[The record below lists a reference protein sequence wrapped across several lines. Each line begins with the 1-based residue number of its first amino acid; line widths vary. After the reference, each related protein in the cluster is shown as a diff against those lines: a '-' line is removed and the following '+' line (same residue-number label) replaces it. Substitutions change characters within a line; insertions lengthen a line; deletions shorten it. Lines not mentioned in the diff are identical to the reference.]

1 VDRSPFFIS
10 SDFSS
15 CFPECKYT
23 QFIWVPFGLAFDAK
37 SKQDDF
43 FLWIIFMSFMS
54 KTAAFVGMKA
64 LRNLVSDSMAIDMG
78 SAATI
83 ISVRGR
89 GIVIDEPSLVAV
101 DSNTGEVIAIGIEA
115 QQMSG
120 REARDVTVIA
130 PLLDGVVADFER
142 TREMLSHFVRK
153 ARGGKSYFSRRAVM
167 SVLSGV
173 TQVESRALLTAAE
186 HARIGRVVMIEE
198 GLAAA
203 FGAGVRVDDQHASAV
218 VDIGGGTTNVAI
230 VANGEIV
237 HARAERIG
245 SEDINA
251 AIVDH
256 VRRHRGLVIGPQ
268 SAERLKLELAST
280 TLPEDL
286 AEEVTIKGVDVLT
299 RSPGAIEIT
308 AGELYPVVLQVVNKI
323 VEAVNTTLTELPPEV
338 GGDIY
343 ERGIILTG
351 GGAQFGGL
359 EDFFREQTN
368 LPVRTADEPKYAIVR
383 GLEQMFDEPLRL
395 RRVMRREAYPVLD
408 TGD

>member
-1 VDRSPFFIS
+1 
-10 SDFSS
+10 
-15 CFPECKYT
+15 
-23 QFIWVPFGLAFDAK
+23 
-37 SKQDDF
+37 
-43 FLWIIFMSFMS
+43 MS
-54 KTAAFVGMKA
+54 KTAAFVGLKA

-83 ISVRGR
+83 ISVRGQ

-101 DSNTGEVIAIGIEA
+101 DSSSGEVIAIGLEA

-120 REARDVTVIA
+120 REARNVTVIA

-142 TREMLSHFVRK
+142 TKEMLAHFVKK
-153 ARGGKSYFSRRAVM
+153 ARGGNSYFSRRALM

-173 TQVESRALLTAAE
+173 TQVEERALVSAAE

-203 FGAGVRVDDQHASAV
+203 FGAGVRVDDQNASAV

-230 VANGEIV
+230 VAKGEIV
-237 HARAERIG
+237 HARGERIG
-245 SEDINA
+245 IEDINA

-256 VRRHRGLVIGPQ
+256 VRRHRGLIMGPQ
-268 SAERLKLELAST
+268 SAERLKLELASA
-280 TLPEDL
+280 TLPDDL
-286 AEEVTIKGVDVLT
+286 AEEMTIKGLDVLT
-299 RSPGAIEIT
+299 RSPGAIDIT
-308 AGELYPVVLQVVNKI
+308 AGELYPIVLPVVRRI
-323 VEAVNTTLTELPPEV
+323 VEGVNTTLTELPPEV

-351 GGAQFGGL
+351 GGAQFSGL
-359 EDFFREQTN
+359 EDFFREQTK

-395 RRVMRREAYPVLD
+395 RRVIRREPYPVLD
-408 TGD
+408 TEG

>member
-1 VDRSPFFIS
+1 
-10 SDFSS
+10 
-15 CFPECKYT
+15 
-23 QFIWVPFGLAFDAK
+23 
-37 SKQDDF
+37 
-43 FLWIIFMSFMS
+43 MSFIG
-54 KTAAFVGMKA
+54 KTAAFVGKKA
-64 LRNLVSDSMAIDMG
+64 LGNLVSDSMAIDMG

-142 TREMLSHFVRK
+142 TKEMLSHFVRK

-173 TQVESRALLTAAE
+173 TQVESRALLSAAE
-186 HARIGRVVMIEE
+186 HAHIGRVVMIEE

-203 FGAGVRVDDQHASAV
+203 FGAGVRVDDERASAV

-237 HARAERIG
+237 QARAERIG

-268 SAERLKLELAST
+268 SAERLKLELASA
-280 TLPEDL
+280 TLPDDL
-286 AEEVTIKGVDVLT
+286 AEEMTIKGIEVLT
-299 RSPGAIEIT
+299 RSPGAIEMT
-308 AGELYPVVLQVVNKI
+308 AGELYPVVLQVIRKI
-323 VEAVNTTLTELPPEV
+323 VEGVNATLTELPPEV

-351 GGAQFGGL
+351 GGAQFAGL
-359 EDFFREQTN
+359 EDFFREQTK
-368 LPVRTADEPKYAIVR
+368 LPVRIADEPKYATVR
-383 GLEQMFDEPLRL
+383 GLEQTFDEPLRL
-395 RRVMRREAYPVLD
+395 RRVVRREPYPVLD
-408 TGD
+408 MES

>member
-1 VDRSPFFIS
+1 
-10 SDFSS
+10 
-15 CFPECKYT
+15 
-23 QFIWVPFGLAFDAK
+23 
-37 SKQDDF
+37 
-43 FLWIIFMSFMS
+43 MSFMS

-120 REARDVTVIA
+120 REARDVTVSA

-142 TREMLSHFVRK
+142 TKEMLAHFVRK
-153 ARGGKSYFSRRAVM
+153 ARGGKSYFSRRAMM
-167 SVLSGV
+167 SVLSGI
-173 TQVESRALLTAAE
+173 TPVEKRALVSAAE
-186 HARIGRVVMIEE
+186 LAGIGRIVMIEE

-203 FGAGVRVDDQHASAV
+203 FGAGVRVDDPRASAV

-230 VANGEIV
+230 IANGEIV

-251 AIVDH
+251 AIIHH
-256 VRRHRGLVIGPQ
+256 VRRHRGLIIGPQ
-268 SAERLKLELAST
+268 SAERLKLELVSA
-280 TLPEDL
+280 TLPADL
-286 AEEVTIKGVDVLT
+286 AEAVTIKGVDVLT
-299 RSPGAIEIT
+299 GSPGAIEIT
-308 AGELYPVVLQVVNKI
+308 AGELYPVALQVVRKI
-323 VEAVNTTLTELPPEV
+323 VEGVNKTLTELSPEV
-338 GGDIY
+338 AGDIY

-351 GGAQFGGL
+351 GGAQFDGL
-359 EDFFREQTN
+359 EVFFREQTK
-368 LPVRTADEPKYAIVR
+368 LPVHIAPEPKYAIVR
-383 GLEQMFDEPLRL
+383 GLEQMFEEPLRL
-395 RRVMRREAYPVLD
+395 RRVIRRQAHPVLD
-408 TGD
+408 TEG